1 MTDRDRRRGHIY
13 ETTAVIHVN
22 GNGTGGGSTRRRRS
36 KSKHGQGRDPM
47 HFVVF
52 PKIYGKYIYTDYKI
66 TLPNC

>member
-47 HFVVF
+47 HFAVF
-52 PKIYGKYIYTDYKI
+52 RLQDETGKLLKNDS
-66 TLPNC
+66 N

>member
-22 GNGTGGGSTRRRRS
+22 GNGNGTGTGGSTRRRRS

-47 HFVVF
+47 HFAGF
-52 PKIYGKYIYTDYKI
+52 RLQDETGKLLKNDS
-66 TLPNC
+66 N